1 MDSNNQDNN
10 NNESQNIS
18 NNNTESSTVVK
29 KLNITHVAKAK
40 LLRQKLREKKNKL
53 ESEKNPNSNENE
65 ASHSIII
72 PNNTSNSSSNN
83 LNAIF
88 HENEE
93 GKEKEKEKEK
103 IDPLKFVFSSTP
115 ENIKDDND
123 DPLGYLN
130 EVKEVKDE
138 ENTNEESSDI
148 PKIIILEA
156 SNDKKEDSN
165 KNKYE
170 TPYPKNNKLISPQQ
184 QQNTQNKT
192 TTKQYQFSKF
202 VKKSDSDW
210 DSSSSSDDDFEKNE
224 MQRLINI
231 KNAQQNLFKKNKTTP
246 KETNPSTNKKQ
257 RELTQE
263 DILQK
268 LFLDFDKTSEL
279 LELNEK
285 KKQIMLKKMR
295 KTLHRL
301 SNLRLRNINPEE
313 EAKRNLINKK
323 IEELKKKAG
332 DNYNVIKPNVDKI
345 IENLKMPDYYFG
357 DDEDVEII
365 SEKDINIKNN
375 IIPIIDIDFSSFMR
389 H

>member
-93 GKEKEKEKEK
+93 GKEKEKEK

-148 PKIIILEA
+148 PKVIILEA
-156 SNDKKEDSN
+156 SNDTEEDSN

-345 IENLKMPDYYFG
+345 IENLRMPDYYFG

>member
-65 ASHSIII
+65 ASANIII

-93 GKEKEKEKEK
+93 GKEKEKEK

-148 PKIIILEA
+148 PKVIILEA

-301 SNLRLRNINPEE
+301 SNLRLRTINQEE

-323 IEELKKKAG
+323 IEELKKITG
-332 DNYNVIKPNVDKI
+332 DNYNSIKPKVDEI
-345 IENLKMPDYYFG
+345 IFNLRMPDYYFG
-357 DDEDVEII
+357 EDEDVEII

-375 IIPIIDIDFSSFMR
+375 IKPILDIDFSFFKR
-389 H
+389 Q

>member
-53 ESEKNPNSNENE
+53 GSEKNPNSNENE
-65 ASHSIII
+65 ASTNIII

-148 PKIIILEA
+148 PKVIILEA

-246 KETNPSTNKKQ
+246 KETNPSTIKKQ

-285 KKQIMLKKMR
+285 KK
-295 KTLHRL
+295 T
-301 SNLRLRNINPEE
+301 
-313 EAKRNLINKK
+313 
-323 IEELKKKAG
+323 
-332 DNYNVIKPNVDKI
+332 NYA
-345 IENLKMPDYYFG
+345 
-357 DDEDVEII
+357 
-365 SEKDINIKNN
+365 EKNEKN
-375 IIPIIDIDFSSFMR
+375 FT
-389 H
+389 

>member
-53 ESEKNPNSNENE
+53 GSEKNPNSNENE
-65 ASHSIII
+65 ASTNIII

-148 PKIIILEA
+148 PKVIILEA

-170 TPYPKNNKLISPQQ
+170 TPYPNNNKLISPQQ

-345 IENLKMPDYYFG
+345 IENLRMPDYYFG

-365 SEKDINIKNN
+365 SEKDI
-375 IIPIIDIDFSSFMR
+375 IDFSSFMR

>member
-65 ASHSIII
+65 ASTNIII

-123 DPLGYLN
+123 DPL
-130 EVKEVKDE
+130 
-138 ENTNEESSDI
+138 SSDI
-148 PKIIILEA
+148 PKVIILEA